1 MRALIL
7 GVVLTLLIP
16 PALAEKPTAP
26 EEIDGITRLDAEG
39 TVQLILNEPE
49 LVIIDARKREEY
61 AKGHI
66 EGAISLLNTTMD
78 REKLAA
84 HVATLQTPVLFYCNG
99 ARCLRS
105 SNAAK
110 KALSWGYNN
119 LYWFRG
125 GWVEWREKGLPVAHY

>member
-26 EEIDGITRLDAEG
+26 EEIDGIKRLDAEG

-61 AKGHI
+61 AGGHI

-84 HVATLQTPVLFYCNG
+84 HVATPQTPVLFYCNG

-105 SNAAK
+105 SSAAK
-110 KALSWGYNN
+110 KALSWGYSN

-125 GWVEWREKGLPVAHY
+125 GWVEWQEKGLPVAHY